1 MAAVKVV
8 RFQVQHDGK
17 SYKAGEIIKGLTDK
31 QADKLVRESNG
42 EIEKVEVVV
51 ETVKAA
57 APEEDAETPK
67 EEGKTSRGK
76 KG

>member
-8 RFQVQHDGK
+8 RFQVQHNGK
-17 SYKAGEIIKGLTDK
+17 TYKAGEIIKGLTEK
-31 QADKLVRESNG
+31 QADKLAMESNG

-51 ETVKAA
+51 ETVEVPTEA
-57 APEEDAETPK
+57 EEPPK
-67 EEGKTSRGK
+67 EEGKISKGK

>member
-8 RFQVQHDGK
+8 RFQVQHNGK
-17 SYKAGEIIKGLTDK
+17 TYKAGEIIKGLTEK
-31 QADKLVRESNG
+31 QADKLAMESNG

-51 ETVKAA
+51 ETVEVPAEA
-57 APEEDAETPK
+57 EEPPK
-67 EEGKTSRGK
+67 EEGKISKGK